1 MWCLCLH
8 ARCEYESYLWWSLNF
23 QKSDT
28 ECVFEALPL
37 SFVDNSKSTLRDLHH
52 NMTYTVKLNDIAVS
66 DEVIQ
71 HHAVMSQKES
81 ISKIREFVEL
91 VTPYNQVS
99 TLNPINVDVT
109 RFSLR

>member
-23 QKSDT
+23 LKSDT